1 MTGIDNRMGRKGE
14 QLCGDAVHQH
24 VKVSGWQIGP
34 ADGIPEQYITGYDKS
49 ILFAVKTDMTI
60 GMTGGK
66 EYPERGGAPGDH
78 FPVFEVSPGFGNM
91 SEGKTERRAD
101 LFGRM
106 EEKFRIPMILRSN
119 SVVFSNEFVAQ
130 NMVDMTMGIQV
141 PDQFEPMVGYKTG
154 KLVPFLFI
162 ITGSID
168 QNGIRSTVP
177 EQVSVHHESIE
188 SKSLYLNHKETVNG
202 LQRYEIAPNHT
213 FFITFTGSIIS
224 VPNPMPIHYRRLIF
238 AAFATLVSVMIA
250 LIPGKTAA
258 QFYNGSQLSF
268 GKNRVQYGQ
277 FLWQYYRFNK
287 FDTYYYQGGL
297 ELAQYTCRYAETHIR
312 EIETMLQSSLDEKIQ
327 FIVFNRLSDL
337 KQSNI
342 GLYNDWEYYNTGG
355 VTRIVGGRVLLFF
368 DGQYEHFNQ
377 QLKSG
382 IAQVILNNM
391 MFGTGIGAQIKN
403 NTLFTVPEW
412 YMNGLISYIS
422 RPWDTELDNIVRDAV
437 LNNHFKR
444 FNSLTGEEAT
454 YAGHSFWHFVALKY
468 GKSAIPNIIYI
479 ARLTRNV
486 EKGFQAVIGLSY
498 KAVMQEWLAHY
509 RSVYEAEEVH
519 RQLPGD
525 LPLIRKRQ
533 PDKVFRALRVSP
545 DGSRVAFARHDLGVY
560 KVFVMDLH
568 SGRKKSVLRG
578 GYRMADRQDHSFP
591 LIAWHPAGQALAIV
605 LEKNGEI
612 RMLIHDLE
620 TKTTETRKLL
630 DFIKVTD
637 LSWSDDGSLIVMSA
651 VLKGQSDIFVYQM
664 ASGSHEQITD
674 DCFDDLSPRFMK
686 GSGDIIFSSNRP
698 GDTLKPSPHVK
709 PEDLS
714 FRNDIFLYRYR
725 AKSNVLQRLTNTP
738 TEHETM
744 PMPYSQTEFS
754 YLSDYN
760 GIVNRFLARYDSSI
774 AWVDTT
780 THYRYF
786 TTTRPVTNYPRNIT
800 EQDITLSGA
809 RLAEIVRING
819 TNRMYVR
826 DLVPPEEVLRSEVF
840 PSSLLMPAPKPALPP
855 VVEITGHDSSAARP
869 LTVTRAGKPR
879 FNVVRRS
886 DITRRLISMIDTGQI
901 KVNAEGV
908 RTFESKDSTMRSVWD
923 LVRKLQGEDR
933 PDSAKG
939 TPGSTDPIFSAR
951 PWNYN
956 VEYTIDQ
963 MVTQIDFTYLNYAYQ
978 PFTGSVNPPV
988 FFNPGLNVLFMT
1000 GITDLMEDYRI
1011 SGGVRLN
1018 VSLINNEYLFSYG
1031 NYKRRLDHQLV
1042 FHRKALEEGSAYYIV
1057 RHKIH
1062 ELYYIATYPFTPVLN
1077 LKGTASLRYDR
1088 AVFLAT
1094 DQYLLGLPDIQNLW
1108 GSLKA
1113 ELTYDNTRSMGLN
1126 LYKGTRYKLFG
1137 EYYQLVTEKRNHI
1150 FVAGFDYRHYMQVHR
1165 TLIWANRL
1173 AASTSFGSNKLLYY
1187 MGGVDNWLFP
1197 SYNHKMS
1204 VDNSENYAFQ
1214 TIATNMRGFKQNVR
1228 NGTNFFVF
1236 NTELR
1241 WPVFRYLFNR
1251 PIRSD
1256 IFNNFQVVL
1265 FGDVGTAWNGIS
1277 PWDGDNPLF
1286 TSYISRGP
1294 LFIKVEMQKEP
1305 LIEGFGIGARTR
1317 LFGYFV
1323 RGDLAWG
1330 VEDGRIGKPL
1340 FYFSLSLDF

>member
-1 MTGIDNRMGRKGE
+1 
-14 QLCGDAVHQH
+14 
-24 VKVSGWQIGP
+24 
-34 ADGIPEQYITGYDKS
+34 
-49 ILFAVKTDMTI
+49 
-60 GMTGGK
+60 
-66 EYPERGGAPGDH
+66 
-78 FPVFEVSPGFGNM
+78 M
-91 SEGKTERRAD
+91 SEGKPEGIAD

-106 EEKFRIPMILRSN
+106 EEKFRIPVILRSN
-119 SVVFSNEFVAQ
+119 AVMFSNEFVTED
-130 NMVDMTMGIQV
+130 MVDMTMGIQV
-141 PDQFEPMVGYKTG
+141 PDQIKPMAGQKTG
-154 KLVPFLFI
+154 ELIPFLFI
-162 ITGSID
+162 ITGCID

-177 EQVSVHHESIE
+177 EQVSVHHKSIE

-202 LQRYEIAPNHT
+202 LQRYEIAPNTT
-213 FFITFTGSIIS
+213 FFITFTGSFTS
-224 VPNPMPIHYRRLIF
+224 VPNPMPIHDRRLFF
-238 AAFATLVSVMIA
+238 AAVAALVSVMSAFTPRIA
-250 LIPGKTAA
+250 SA

-268 GKNRVQYGQ
+268 GKSRVQYGQ

-312 EIETMLQSSLDEKIQ
+312 EIEAMLQSSLEEKIQ
-327 FIVFNRLSDL
+327 FIIFNRLSDL

-377 QLKSG
+377 QLRSG

-422 RPWDTELDNIVRDAV
+422 RPWDSDIENIVRDAV
-437 LNNHFKR
+437 LNNHYKR

-454 YAGHSFWHFVALKY
+454 YAGHSFWHFVAQKY
-468 GKSAIPNIIYI
+468 GRGAVPNIIYI
-479 ARLTRNV
+479 ARLSRNV

-498 KAVMQEWLAHY
+498 KAVMHEWLTWY
-509 RSVYEAEEVH
+509 RSFYETEENH
-519 RQLPGD
+519 RQMPGD
-525 LPLIRKRQ
+525 QPLIRKRQ

-545 DGSRVAFARHDLGVY
+545 DGNRVAFARHDLGVY
-560 KVFVMDLH
+560 KVYIMDLN
-568 SGRKKSVLRG
+568 SGRKKSIFRG

-591 LIAWHPAGQALAIV
+591 QIAWHPSGQALAIV

-612 RMLIHDLE
+612 RLLIHDLE

-637 LSWSDDGSLIVMSA
+637 LSWSDDGSLIVMAA
-651 VLKGQSDIFVYQM
+651 VLKGQSDIFIYQM

-674 DCFDDLSPRFMK
+674 DGYDDLSPRFMN
-686 GSGDIIFSSNRP
+686 GSRDIIFSSNRP
-698 GDTLKPSPHVK
+698 GDTLKPSPDIR
-709 PEDLS
+709 PEDLN
-714 FRNDIFLYRYR
+714 FRNDIFLYRYK
-725 AKSNVLQRLTNTP
+725 AKGNVLQRLTNTP
-738 TEHETM
+738 MEHETM
-744 PMPYSQTEFS
+744 PMPYSKAEFS
-754 YLSDYN
+754 YLSDHN
-760 GIVNRFLARYDSSI
+760 GVVNRFLARYDSSI

-786 TTTRPVTNYPRNIT
+786 TTTRPVTNYTRNIA
-800 EQDITLSGA
+800 EQDITISGA

-819 TNRMYVR
+819 TDRMYVR
-826 DLVPPEEVLRSEVF
+826 ELVPPEKVQSNEVYPSE
-840 PSSLLMPAPKPALPP
+840 LLMPATKPALQPAT
-855 VVEITGHDSSAARP
+855 EITEQDSSAIELLSVAG
-869 LTVTRAGKPR
+869 TGKPR
-879 FNVVRRS
+879 FKVVRKS
-886 DITRRLISMIDTGQI
+886 DITSMLISRIDTAKI

-908 RTFESKDSTMRSVWD
+908 RTYESTDSTLRSVWA
-923 LVRKLQGEDR
+923 LVRKLQGEKR
-933 PDSAKG
+933 SDSATG
-939 TPGSTDPIFSAR
+939 ISDPTDPIRSAR
-951 PWNYN
+951 QWNYN

-978 PFTGSVNPPV
+978 PYTGSVNPPV

-1042 FHRKALEEGSAYYIV
+1042 FHRKALEEGSSYYIV

-1062 ELYYIATYPFTPVLN
+1062 ELYYIAAYPFTPVLN

-1094 DQYLLGLPDIQNLW
+1094 DQYLLGLPDVQNLW

-1126 LYKGTRYKLFG
+1126 LYKGTRYKVFG
-1137 EYYQLVTEKRNHI
+1137 EYYQLFKDKGNHI

-1165 TLIWANRL
+1165 NLIWANRL

-1187 MGGVDNWLFP
+1187 LGGVDNWLFP
-1197 SYNHKMS
+1197 SYNHNMS

-1256 IFNNFQVVL
+1256 VFNNFQVVL
-1265 FGDVGTAWNGIS
+1265 FGDIGTAWNGIS

-1323 RGDLAWG
+1323 RGDMAWG